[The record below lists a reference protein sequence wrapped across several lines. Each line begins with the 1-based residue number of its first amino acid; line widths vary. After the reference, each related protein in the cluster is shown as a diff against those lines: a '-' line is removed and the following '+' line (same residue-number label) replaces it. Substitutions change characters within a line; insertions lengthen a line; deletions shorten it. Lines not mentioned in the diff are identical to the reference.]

1 MTGLFLVCATVGGT
15 VLAIQL
21 VMTLIGLGA
30 EGLDVDVSHDVGGD
44 FHGDVGGDFHGD
56 VGGDF
61 HGADPGDFHGGDADL
76 HGDSGHLHHD
86 STSAFQVLSFRTVT
100 AALTFFGLAGLAS
113 QSTGAAQPTV
123 LLVALAAGAAAL
135 YGVYWLMRSIY
146 RFNSEGTARIQHA
159 VGKHASVYL
168 KIPGH
173 EAGAGKIQIN
183 LQNRTMEYLAMTTGD
198 AIPTGAKVVVV
209 DVLTP
214 DTVAVEPLLETERAE
229 NV

>member
-1 MTGLFLVCATVGGT
+1 MTGVFLVCATVGGT

-21 VMTLIGLGA
+21 VLTLIGLGSH
-30 EGLDVDVSHDVGGD
+30 GLDMDVSHDVGGD

-56 VGGDF
+56 AGDL
-61 HGADPGDFHGGDADL
+61 HGGDADL

-86 STSAFQVLSFRTVT
+86 STSAFQVISFRTVT
-100 AALTFFGLAGLAS
+100 AALTFFGLFGLAS
-113 QSTGAAQPTV
+113 QSTGASQPTV

-135 YGVYWLMRSIY
+135 YGVYWLMRAVY
-146 RFNSEGTARIQHA
+146 RFNAEGTAKIQHA

-168 KIPGH
+168 RIPGH
-173 EAGAGKIQIN
+173 EAGAGKIQVN
-183 LQNRTMEYLAMTTGD
+183 LQNRTMEYLAMTAGEP
-198 AIPTGAKVVVV
+198 IPTGAKVVVV

-214 DTVAVEPLLETERAE
+214 DTVAVEPLLETERVE